1 MEKIMSWVYANM
13 PFLKFLE
20 NVGNPW
26 DFVCL
31 VALVLVAVVLVV
43 LVIALI
49 VGACK
54 KGKKQGKGA
63 KSKKGA
69 KTAEPTMT
77 PEQRA
82 EQRRLRKLHVAMAN
96 LESSKK
102 TTDDESAEVKEE
114 SAENVGPA
122 QTEEVKAE
130 ETVAKETEPT
140 AEETAEREAGEA
152 PVAETV
158 AVETVS
164 DEEPVKAEEP
174 AKEARKEE
182 KDVENERLRAE
193 VERLRAE
200 KTSSAKATAPRTN
213 KSGEA
218 ERLRAEIEKLKAEK
232 AEKEKARKLEKTK
245 KESEQLKTEIE
256 KLKIEIELKK
266 KQEQAVTVADNPA
279 KAKNSGKKVST
290 LSQEKPRTAKTVAK
304 PEKEEKQTDKAV
316 GAQPVAVEKLS
327 DEKKVSDAEVARDK
341 KTGKFAGKWIIE
353 IKSEDEYIAK
363 LSANNGEVMLT
374 SEIYSTPEGARN
386 GIDTIVRNVNG
397 AGKFIIYQDKNKN
410 FYYKLKN
417 STNRFLCA
425 GEIYKVREQCAKAV
439 ESVKRIVH
447 DAIIVDEV
455 AEGSK
460 YIDYKPLEITEYEVK
475 KGARGKWKVEENG
488 DGTYSAKLYA
498 SNGQLMLST
507 EAVAS
512 RKTAEN
518 AIESVKKNSSAGNF
532 IIDRD
537 KFGRYYYKL
546 RNAQKSVICIG
557 EAYATLENCINALE
571 SVRKFSATAIVVT
584 AETPVETASED
595 NQTTEE
601 YRDRRII

>member
-1 MEKIMSWVYANM
+1 MSWVYANL

-20 NVGNPW
+20 NVASPW
-26 DFVCL
+26 NFVCFVAIAL
-31 VALVLVAVVLVV
+31 VVVALVVLI
-43 LVIALI
+43 IALI
-49 VGACK
+49 VRACK
-54 KGKKQGKGA
+54 KNKKQGKREKA
-63 KSKKGA
+63 KKGE
-69 KTAEPTMT
+69 KTAEPTIT

-82 EQRRLRKLHVAMAN
+82 QQRRLRELHVAMAN
-96 LESSKK
+96 LEASKSASE
-102 TTDDESAEVKEE
+102 DESFKVEEEETTETAE
-114 SAENVGPA
+114 PA
-122 QTEEVKAE
+122 KAEEVKAE
-130 ETVAKETEPT
+130 E
-140 AEETAEREAGEA
+140 
-152 PVAETV
+152 
-158 AVETVS
+158 
-164 DEEPVKAEEP
+164 VKAEEP
-174 AKEARKEE
+174 VAQEELPAEETTAQVVAEEPATETATVETVSAEEPVKKEKKEE
-182 KDVENERLRAE
+182 EDVEKEQLRAE
-193 VERLRAE
+193 VERLKAE
-200 KTSSAKATAPRTN
+200 KSYSAKATAPRMR

-245 KESEQLKTEIE
+245 KESEQLKAEIE

-266 KQEQAVTVADNPA
+266 KQEQAVTVAGKPA
-279 KAKNSGKKVST
+279 KAKNTVKSAPAT
-290 LSQEKPRTAKTVAK
+290 SQENLRAVKSAEVK
-304 PEKEEKQTDKAV
+304 PEKEQKPTDKV
-316 GAQPVAVEKLS
+316 DAQPVTVEKLS
-327 DEKKVSDAEVARDK
+327 DDKKISDAEDAHDK
-341 KTGKFAGKWIIE
+341 KTGKFAGKWTIE
-353 IKSEDEYIAK
+353 VKSDDEYIAK

-386 GIDTIVRNVNG
+386 GIDTIVRNING
-397 AGKFIIYQDKNKN
+397 AGKFIIYQDKNNN

-447 DAIIVDEV
+447 DAIIVDEIT
-455 AEGSK
+455 EGSK

-498 SNGQLMLST
+498 SNGQLMLAT

-546 RNAQKSVICIG
+546 RNVQKSVICIG

-571 SVRKFSATAIVVT
+571 SVRKFSATATIVT
-584 AETPVETASED
+584 AETLAETAVEE
-595 NQTTEE
+595 NQTNEE
-601 YRDRRII
+601 